1 VLLRGELLAYPLV
14 SKPAIIPAKYHLKY
28 SRLKS
33 VEVYILIG
41 QHNLSGLAYAV
52 QAGLNRAK
60 IVQPML

>member
-1 VLLRGELLAYPLV
+1 MLFRGKRLTYPAV

-28 SRLKS
+28 SVLKS

-41 QHNLSGLAYAV
+41 QRSLNGLAYAL

-60 IVQPML
+60 IIQPML